1 MEKAT
6 NSKMEFLKGLET
18 ENANISVTKEVI
30 NAVGPKTLTIEQKMQ
45 ERYSKY
51 IKEFNKHVAN
61 NDKEFD
67 IHVFLDWATL
77 APSVLG
83 LPEGTGIA
91 EIDKARDSFGNNE
104 LLSITDAMGKKVRE
118 AMEKVFDKS
127 DYDWKKISANNY
139 WFSSRN
145 RPNIDESLNLIKNWE
160 PK

>member
-1 MEKAT
+1 ML
-6 NSKMEFLKGLET
+6 FKG
-18 ENANISVTKEVI
+18 KDK
-30 NAVGPKTLTIEQKMQ
+30 NAVGPKVLTIEQKMQ

-91 EIDKARDSFGNNE
+91 EIGTARDSFGNNE
-104 LLSITDAMGKKVRE
+104 LLSITDAMNKKVRE

-127 DYDWKKISANNY
+127 DYDWKKTSANNY

-145 RPNIDESLNLIKNWE
+145 RPNVDDSLALVKNWE

>member
-1 MEKAT
+1 ML
-6 NSKMEFLKGLET
+6 FKG
-18 ENANISVTKEVI
+18 KDK
-30 NAVGPKTLTIEQKMQ
+30 NAVGPKVLTIEQKMQ
-45 ERYSKY
+45 ECYSKY

-104 LLSITDAMGKKVRE
+104 LLSITDAMSKKVRE
-118 AMEKVFDKS
+118 EMEKVFDIS
-127 DYDWKKISANNY
+127 DYDWKKTSTHNY

-145 RPNIDESLNLIKNWE
+145 RPNVDESLNLIKNWE

>member
-1 MEKAT
+1 MLFKGNK
-6 NSKMEFLKGLET
+6 NS
-18 ENANISVTKEVI
+18 VR
-30 NAVGPKTLTIEQKMQ
+30 PKVLTIEQKMQ

-91 EIDKARDSFGNNE
+91 EIGTARDSFGNNE
-104 LLSITDAMGKKVRE
+104 LLSITDAMVKKS
-118 AMEKVFDKS
+118 EKQ
-127 DYDWKKISANNY
+127 WKKFLI
-139 WFSSRN
+139 
-145 RPNIDESLNLIKNWE
+145 NLTMTGRR
-160 PK
+160 

>member
-1 MEKAT
+1 MLFKGNK
-6 NSKMEFLKGLET
+6 NS
-18 ENANISVTKEVI
+18 VR
-30 NAVGPKTLTIEQKMQ
+30 PKVLTIEQKMQ

-91 EIDKARDSFGNNE
+91 EIGTARDSFGNNE
-104 LLSITDAMGKKVRE
+104 LLSITDAMGERYASLK
-118 AMEKVFDKS
+118 AG
-127 DYDWKKISANNY
+127 I
-139 WFSSRN
+139 FSKQS
-145 RPNIDESLNLIKNWE
+145 PVA
-160 PK
+160 